1 MKLVKLS
8 LAAVIAAG
16 AMTTFA
22 SATPL
27 EEAIKGVEVS
37 GMARVRFYHQSDARY
52 PLGLQGR
59 VPAGETDLGS
69 QATQVSG
76 LLNISS
82 PIAENFTFGTSLA
95 TDGYNTP
102 GNDASFPTGVT
113 VDKFFFQYASGN
125 VVLKAGKIEIPTPWT
140 EAGFG
145 GSRGNGIL
153 ALYTGVES
161 WTLAAAYYN
170 QINGAELEDMFGQ
183 EDLMAVA
190 AIGGFEVATLQGWA
204 SRMTNVFDYN
214 VFGQVDVNLSGFK
227 GTAQANYMRLDKDLA
242 VALDTDKSGIFV
254 GFTLGYENENFFVT
268 GGFTKSDSDMPIYA
282 LTADNDG
289 FIKFG
294 QQLYLLTTNT
304 ADTEVYF
311 LKAGANFGKFG
322 VEAGYGKADFGSD
335 EADEVYGLLSYKLAK
350 NLSTELYYSVLNSD
364 WADEENNEL
373 RLQVEYN
380 F

>member
-22 SATPL
+22 SATSL
-27 EEAIKGVEVS
+27 EEAIKGVDVS

-52 PLGLQGR
+52 FNAVG
-59 VPAGETDLGS
+59 DNLGS
-69 QATQVSG
+69 QATQISG
-76 LLNISS
+76 LLNINA

-102 GNDASFPTGVT
+102 ANAASGPTGVE
-113 VDKFFFQYASGN
+113 VDKFFFQYAAGN
-125 VVLKAGKIEIPTPWT
+125 FVLKAGKIEIPTPWT

-145 GSRGNGIL
+145 GSRGNGL
-153 ALYTGVES
+153 LGLYTGVEN

-170 QINGAELEDMFGQ
+170 QINGAVLEDLFGQ

-190 AIGGFEVATLQGWA
+190 AIGGFEVATLQGWV

-214 VFGQVDVNLSGFK
+214 VFGQVGVNLSGFNAV
-227 GTAQANYMRLDKDLA
+227 AQANYMRLDKDLA
-242 VALDTDKSGIFV
+242 VALGTDKSGIFM
-254 GFTLGYENENFFVT
+254 GFTVGYENENFFVT

-311 LKAGANFGKFG
+311 LKAGAKFNKFG
-322 VEAGYGKADFGSD
+322 VEAGYGVADIGGNVDVD
-335 EADEVYGLLSYKLAK
+335 ELYGLVSYQIAK
-350 NLSTELYYSVLNSD
+350 NFGVDLYYSVLGD
-364 WADEENNEL
+364 DVENNEL